1 MRPRG
6 QAGFTLVELLL
17 VVVIAGVVGT
27 LVWPNF
33 TRLAQSLELRS
44 AARDVVG
51 VAARARLEA
60 LGRREPVELQVR
72 ADGMTVLRPRAR
84 YTGEEGAAPEDGEGT
99 LVLEV
104 PLSDRVVLTRLQVLP
119 AESGPWC
126 VEESDEAETLELPEG
141 TAITFYPDGTSDDA
155 LIGLSRAAT
164 LEDESEY
171 YVRLRGLVARAVV
184 LRTLSDSDERVFFEV
199 ADVAQD
205 W

>member
-1 MRPRG
+1 VRPSG

-17 VVVIAGVVGT
+17 VVVIVGVVGA

-33 TRLAQSLELRS
+33 VRLDQSLELRS

-60 LGRREPVELQVR
+60 LSRREPVELQVGPD
-72 ADGMTVLRPRAR
+72 ALTVLRPQAR
-84 YTGEEGAAPEDGEGT
+84 YDGEEEIPEDGEEP
-99 LVLEV
+99 LVLEI
-104 PLSDRVVLTRLQVLP
+104 PLSDKVVLTRLQVLP
-119 AESGPWC
+119 AENGPWC
-126 VEESDEAETLELPEG
+126 AEEKERSETVELSEG
-141 TAITFYPDGTSDDA
+141 AAITFYPDGTSDDA
-155 LIGLSRAAT
+155 LIGLSRAVT
-164 LEDESEY
+164 VQDESEY